1 MTRKL
6 SFFSS
11 TIGMKYMMGLSG
23 LIWTGFVLVHMLGN
37 FLLFVG
43 ADAYNSYSHF
53 LTSGKM
59 IYLIEGLLIFSLL
72 SHVIMGIRLTIKNKN
87 SRPKAYAVAAKGE
100 KKTSWAAKTMVVQ
113 GPILLFFIIYHLIT
127 FKFGPNY
134 TTIVGGIEMRDIYKL
149 VLEVFAEPLYVVG
162 YLVCLIL
169 LGLHLSHGVAS
180 VFQSFGLNHR
190 AYENKI
196 KVAGVSYAVIVLLG
210 FISQP
215 IYVYLFSK

>member
-59 IYLIEGLLIFSLL
+59 VYIIEALLIFSLL
-72 SHVIMGIRLTIKNKN
+72 SHVIMGIRLTLKNKN
-87 SRPKAYAVAAKGE
+87 SRPQAYAASAQGE
-100 KKTSWAAKTMVVQ
+100 KKTGWAAKTMIIH
-113 GPILLFFIIYHLIT
+113 GPILLFFIINHLFT
-127 FKFGPNY
+127 FKFGPHY
-134 TTIVGGIEMRDIYKL
+134 TTTVGGVEMRDIYKL
-149 VLEVFAEPLYVVG
+149 VLEVFAAPGFVAW
-162 YLVCLIL
+162 YLVSLVL
-169 LGLHLSHGVAS
+169 LGFHLSHGVSS

-190 AYENKI
+190 AYEGKI
-196 KVAGVSYAVIVLLG
+196 KLAGMSYSVIVLLG

-215 IYVYLFSK
+215 IYVYMMK